1 MIKAL
6 KIVLLSVFFILILSC
21 NGVQNPVLCEQG
33 DTIRFRYA
41 EHITA
46 VRYDSFTVVTL
57 SDPWNEGRVLREYV
71 LIERSKVEGGRWKD
85 EGGRTSTL
93 NHQPSTIIMVPL
105 QRTVVFNTAHASL
118 LQMLRCLDA
127 VKGVCD
133 LRYMQ
138 LPEVQRRVGL
148 DAGNNARAIVD
159 CGDGMNPDIERII
172 ELQPDALLLSPFENS
187 GGHGALGKLDVPLI
201 ECADYMET
209 SALGRAEW
217 MRFYGMLFGCEEE
230 ADSLFNVVDSC
241 YNSIKTNA
249 QAAADKRREQGRQ
262 PPKMLT
268 ERLTSGTWYVPGG
281 ESSMGRLIQDASA
294 RYAWADDK
302 HSGSLPLSF
311 EAVLDNASDAT
322 CWVFNYI
329 GNEPLSYDNLL
340 TEYNGYGQIN
350 AFKEHN
356 VWYVNSLK
364 EPYFETVSFRP
375 DMLLRDYVTILY
387 PELKWGEP
395 QFFKPLKQ

>member
-6 KIVLLSVFFILILSC
+6 KIVFLSVFSILVLSC
-21 NGVQNPVLCEQG
+21 NGVKNPVLCEQG
-33 DTIRFRYA
+33 DTIQFRYA

-46 VRYDSFTVVTL
+46 VKYDSLTVVSL
-57 SDPWNEGRVLREYV
+57 SDPWNEGQMLREYILV
-71 LIERSKVEGGRWKD
+71 PRELEVESSELEDKY
-85 EGGRTSTL
+85 STV
-93 NHQPSTIIMVPL
+93 NGQSSIIIRVPL
-105 QRTVVFNTAHASL
+105 SRTVVFNTAHASL
-118 LQMLRCLDA
+118 LQMLGCLDA

-133 LRYMQ
+133 LQYMQ
-138 LPEVQRRVGL
+138 LPEVQSRVGV
-148 DAGNNARAIVD
+148 DAENEAKAIVD

-241 YNSIKTNA
+241 YNSIKKNA
-249 QAAADKRREQGRQ
+249 QTAADERRKQGVQ

-281 ESSMGRLIQDASA
+281 QSSMGRLIQDACA
-294 RYAWADDK
+294 QYAWADDK

-311 EAVLDNASDAT
+311 EAILDKASDAT

-329 GNEPLSYDNLL
+329 GNEPLSYGNLL
-340 TEYNGYGQIN
+340 AEYKGYGQIN
-350 AFKEHN
+350 AFKEHR

-364 EPYFETVSFRP
+364 VPYFETVPFRP